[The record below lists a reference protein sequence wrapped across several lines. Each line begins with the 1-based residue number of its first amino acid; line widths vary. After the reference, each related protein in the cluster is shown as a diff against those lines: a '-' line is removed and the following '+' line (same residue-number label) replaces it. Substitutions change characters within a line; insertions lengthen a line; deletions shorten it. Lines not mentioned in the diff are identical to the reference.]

1 MKDKGLLTY
10 KGNFSRWKLYKKY
23 DVFNFGT
30 QQIIVCKRF
39 SWLVKPKLNYKVL
52 EPLAIK
58 EIKTEG
64 VLDTIW
70 KEIK

>member
-10 KGNFSRWKLYKKY
+10 KGNFSRW
-23 DVFNFGT
+23 V
-30 QQIIVCKRF
+30 R
-39 SWLVKPKLNYKVL
+39 NYKVL

-58 EIKTEG
+58 EITTKG

-70 KEIK
+70 KENNPKNE